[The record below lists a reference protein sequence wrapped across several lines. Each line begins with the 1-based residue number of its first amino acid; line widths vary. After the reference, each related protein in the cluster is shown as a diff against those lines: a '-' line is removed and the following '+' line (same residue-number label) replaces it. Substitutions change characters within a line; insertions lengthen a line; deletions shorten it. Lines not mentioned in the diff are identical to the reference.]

1 MTTMRKNRNKRYIQ
15 KKTPLWSMIFKNM
28 KNRSMMCKKNEE
40 RETPDD
46 KKYVTEDKTKIW
58 NQKEMITRKYN

>member
-1 MTTMRKNRNKRYIQ
+1 
-15 KKTPLWSMIFKNM
+15 
-28 KNRSMMCKKNEE
+28 MCKKNEE

-58 NQKEMITRKYN
+58 NQKEMITRKNNQHYITDYTMIQTGVMFDQMSAKAGINKFG